1 MHVLTTE
8 RVRTDRCDEFKDV
21 ISSLR
26 VLRKDIIMFANTK
39 AFSGFSVDD
48 IPAAKEFYEN
58 ILGLEVGEANG
69 MLHLQ
74 IAGDRDT
81 LVYPKPDHTPATFTI
96 LNFPVANIDT
106 AVDELTSRG
115 VTFERYPI
123 ADDKGIMRDEGPPIA
138 WFKDPAGNILSV
150 IQLD

>member
-1 MHVLTTE
+1 
-8 RVRTDRCDEFKDV
+8 
-21 ISSLR
+21 
-26 VLRKDIIMFANTK
+26 MFANTK

-58 ILGLEVGEANG
+58 ILGLDVGEENG

-74 IAGDRDT
+74 TAGDRDT
-81 LVYPKPDHTPATFTI
+81 LVYPKPDHSPATFTI
-96 LNFPVANIDT
+96 LNVPVVNTDT

-123 ADDKGIMRDEGPPIA
+123 ADDKGIMRDGGPPIA